1 MAQGHDQG
9 SLRLTKSKRIILNTL
24 ASYGRSVFAMFVG
37 VFSSRWLLQGLGAQD
52 LGLMGVVGSLIG
64 AIVIFETVMQVAVAR
79 FYAYAIGESQRL
91 DEDAGKDEIQ
101 RWFNVVFLIYTV
113 LPALVVAFGYP
124 LGIYAVR
131 HWLVIPP
138 ERMEACLFVFR
149 CSIATTFITMVSVP
163 YIAMYQAR
171 QQIVELSVFQMVRTT
186 INFFFTFSLLYV
198 TCDRLKYSAL
208 FGAAVTLAILGTQ
221 MWRAWHQFPECR
233 VKRSYLLDRF
243 RLKQIFCYFFWEIFS
258 CTGNMTRNQGSSIV
272 VNKYFGPAANA
283 AWSIAN
289 TLANQAMSLSSA
301 LTGAL
306 VPAVTTEEG
315 AGEREKMI
323 KLAFRTSKFGSLL
336 ILVFSVPLI
345 AEMDEVLKLWLVN
358 PPRHTAGLCA
368 CILIAYAIDKLALGH
383 HVAIS
388 AKGKIGFYH
397 SIVGSTFFLSVP
409 IAIGLVLAG
418 LGPLS
423 VGVMFVICYSLVT
436 VERIIFARWL
446 VQMPVRHCLLRIVL
460 PILIFSGVSYAGAA
474 GVTFVLPPSFGRI
487 VLTTLVALI
496 LMGLLGWKLVLDL
509 EERQYV
515 MAAVQKIRGRRE
527 MKMHAA

>member
-1 MAQGHDQG
+1 M
-9 SLRLTKSKRIILNTL
+9 TKSKRIILNTL
-24 ASYGRSVFAMFVG
+24 ATYGRSVFAMFVG

-79 FYAYAIGESQRL
+79 FYAYAIGEAQRL
-91 DEDAGKDEIQ
+91 GEDSGRDEIQ
-101 RWFNVVFLIYTV
+101 RWFNVVFFIYTV
-113 LPALVVAFGYP
+113 LPAIVVAVGYP

-131 HWLVIPP
+131 NWLVIPP

-149 CSIATTFITMVSVP
+149 CSLATAFITMVSVP

-198 TCDRLKYSAL
+198 TCDRLKYSAM

-233 VKRSYLLDRF
+233 VRRSYLLDWM
-243 RLKQIFCYFFWEIFS
+243 RLKQICCYFFWEIFS

-272 VNKYFGPAANA
+272 INKCFGPSANA
-283 AWSIAN
+283 AWTIAN
-289 TLANQAMSLSSA
+289 TLANQATSLSSA
-301 LTGAL
+301 LIGAL
-306 VPAVTTEEG
+306 LPAVTTEEG

-345 AEMDEVLKLWLVN
+345 AEMGEVLKLWLVN
-358 PPRHTAGLCA
+358 PPPHTAGLCT
-368 CILIAYAIDKLALGH
+368 CILLAYAIDKLGLGH

-397 SIVGSTFFLSVP
+397 SIVGTTFLLSIP
-409 IAIGLVLAG
+409 IAVGLVVAG
-418 LGPLS
+418 CGPLS
-423 VGVMFVICYSLVT
+423 VGLMFIICYSLVT
-436 VERIIFARWL
+436 VERIAFARYL
-446 VQMPVRHCLLRIVL
+446 VQMPVRHCFLRIVL
-460 PILIFSGVSYAGAA
+460 PIVLFSCISYAGAW
-474 GVTFVLPPSFGRI
+474 GVTVVLPPSLGRI
-487 VLTTLVALI
+487 ILTTLVALV
-496 LMGLLGWKLVLDL
+496 LMGLLGWTMVLDV
-509 EERQYV
+509 EEHQYV
-515 MAAVQKIRGRRE
+515 VGTARKLRGRFGR
-527 MKMHAA
+527 KVQVA

>member
-1 MAQGHDQG
+1 MV
-9 SLRLTKSKRIILNTL
+9 LTKSRRIILNTL
-24 ASYGRSVFAMFVG
+24 ATYGRSVFAMFVG

-79 FYAYAIGESQRL
+79 FYAFAIGQAQTM
-91 DEDAGKDEIQ
+91 DEAAGKDEIR
-101 RWFNVVFLIYTV
+101 RWFNVVFLIYTA
-113 LPALVVAFGYP
+113 LPALVIAGGYP
-124 LGIYAVR
+124 LGLYAVR

-138 ERMEACLFVFR
+138 ARMEACLFVFN

-171 QQIVELSVFQMVRTT
+171 QQIVELSVFQMLRTT

-198 TCDRLKYSAL
+198 TCDKLKYSAT
-208 FGAAVTLAILGTQ
+208 FGAAVTVAILGTQ
-221 MWRAWHQFPECR
+221 MWRAWRQFPECR
-233 VKRSYLLDRF
+233 VRKSYLFDWP

-258 CTGNMTRNQGSSIV
+258 CTGNMTRNQGSAIV
-272 VNKYFGPAANA
+272 INKCFGPGANA

-289 TLANQAMSLSSA
+289 TLANQATSLSGA

-315 AGEREKMI
+315 AGERAKMI
-323 KLAFRTSKFGSLL
+323 SLAFRTSKFGSLL

-345 AEMDEVLKLWLVN
+345 AEMGEVLRLWLVN
-358 PPRHTAGLCA
+358 PPPHTAGLCT

-397 SIVGSTFFLSVP
+397 SVVGSTFFLSVP
-409 IAIGLVLAG
+409 IAAALVFAG

-423 VGVMFVICYSLVT
+423 VGLMFVICYSLVT
-436 VERIIFARWL
+436 LERIVFARRL
-446 VQMPVRHCLLRIVL
+446 VQMSVRHCLFRIVL
-460 PILIFSGVSYAGAA
+460 PILVFSGVSYAGAL
-474 GVTFVLPPSFGRI
+474 GVTFMVPPSLGRI
-487 VLTTLVALI
+487 VLTTFVSLV
-496 LMGLLGWKLVLDL
+496 LMGLLGWTLVLDV
-509 EERQYV
+509 EERRYV
-515 MAAVQKIRGRRE
+515 AAVLRKLVGRPE
-527 MKMHAA
+527 MKVQPA

>member
-1 MAQGHDQG
+1 MV
-9 SLRLTKSKRIILNTL
+9 LTKSRRIILNTL
-24 ASYGRSVFAMFVG
+24 ATYGRSVFAMFVG

-64 AIVIFETVMQVAVAR
+64 AIIIFETVMQVAVAR
-79 FYAYAIGESQRL
+79 FYAFAIGQAQMM
-91 DEDAGKDEIQ
+91 DEAAGKDEIR
-101 RWFNVVFLIYTV
+101 RWFNVVFLIYTA
-113 LPALVVAFGYP
+113 LPALVIAGGYP
-124 LGIYAVR
+124 LGLYAVR

-171 QQIVELSVFQMVRTT
+171 QQIVELSVFQVLRTT

-198 TCDRLKYSAL
+198 TCDKLKYSAL

-233 VKRSYLLDRF
+233 VKKAYLFDWT

-272 VNKYFGPAANA
+272 INKCFGPGTNA
-283 AWSIAN
+283 SWSIAN
-289 TLANQAMSLSSA
+289 TLSAQAISLSNA

-323 KLAFRTSKFGSLL
+323 KLAFRTSKFSTLL

-345 AEMDEVLKLWLVN
+345 AEMDEVLRLWLVN
-358 PPRHTAGLCA
+358 PPQYTAGLCT
-368 CILIAYAIDKLALGH
+368 CVLIAYAIDKLALGH

-388 AKGKIGFYH
+388 ANGKIGFYH
-397 SIVGSTFFLSVP
+397 SIVGFTFFLSVP
-409 IAIGLVLAG
+409 IAVLLIMSG
-418 LGPLS
+418 MGPIS
-423 VGVMFVICYSLVT
+423 VGLMFIICYFIVT
-436 VERIIFARWL
+436 LERIIFARYL
-446 VQMPVRHCLLRIVL
+446 VNMSIRHCLWHILL
-460 PILIFSGVSYAGAA
+460 PILASSGISYLGAL
-474 GVTFVLPPSFGRI
+474 GVTCMLPPSFGRVVLTSFVALLIMGAIGWRI
-487 VLTTLVALI
+487 VLDV
-496 LMGLLGWKLVLDL
+496 D
-509 EERQYV
+509 ERQYV
-515 MAAVQKIRGRRE
+515 GAAIQKVRDRFGRKEGRT
-527 MKMHAA
+527 

>member
-1 MAQGHDQG
+1 M
-9 SLRLTKSKRIILNTL
+9 TKSKRIILNTL
-24 ASYGRSVFAMFVG
+24 ATYGRSVFAMFVG

-52 LGLMGVVGSLIG
+52 LGLQGVVGSLIG

-79 FYAYAIGESQRL
+79 FYAYAIGQAQTMS
-91 DEDAGKDEIQ
+91 EDDGKDEIQ
-101 RWFNVVFLIYTV
+101 RWFNVVFLIYTA
-113 LPALVVAFGYP
+113 LPVIVIAGGYP
-124 LGIYAVR
+124 LGLYAVR

-138 ERMEACLFVFR
+138 ERMEACVYVFN
-149 CSIATTFITMVSVP
+149 CSIASTFITMASVP

-171 QQIVELSVFQMVRTT
+171 QQIVELSVFSMVRTI

-198 TCDRLKYSAL
+198 TCDKLKYSGT
-208 FGAAVTLAILGTQ
+208 FGVAVTVAILGTQ

-233 VKRSYLLDRF
+233 VKRSYLLDWT

-272 VNKYFGPAANA
+272 INKCFGPSANA
-283 AWSIAN
+283 SWSIAN
-289 TLANQAMSLSSA
+289 TLANQAMSLSGA

-315 AGEREKMI
+315 AGERDKMI

-345 AEMDEVLKLWLVN
+345 AEMGEVLKLWLVN
-358 PPRHTAGLCA
+358 PPQHTAGLCT

-388 AKGKIGFYH
+388 ANGKIGFYH
-397 SIVGSTFFLSVP
+397 SIVGSTFFLAVP
-409 IAIGLVLAG
+409 IAVGLVVAG
-418 LGPLS
+418 CGPLS
-423 VGVMFVICYSLVT
+423 VGLMFIICYSLVT
-436 VERIIFARWL
+436 VERIIFAKWL
-446 VQMPVRHCLLRIVL
+446 VHMPIRYCLFRVVL
-460 PILIFSGVSYAGAA
+460 PILIFSGVSYVGAI

-487 VLTTLVALI
+487 VLTTFVALV
-496 LMGLLGWKLVLDL
+496 LMGLLGWKLVLDS

-515 MAAVQKIRGRRE
+515 AVAVRKLRGRFNRRVQT
-527 MKMHAA
+527 A